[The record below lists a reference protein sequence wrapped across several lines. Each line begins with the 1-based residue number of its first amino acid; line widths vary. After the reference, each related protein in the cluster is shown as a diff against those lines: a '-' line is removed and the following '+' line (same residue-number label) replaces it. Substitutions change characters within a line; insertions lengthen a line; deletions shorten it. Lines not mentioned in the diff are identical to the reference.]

1 MSGAPPTSEQQPP
14 RVARARLPWEPRP
27 GAYPHRSEFSV
38 ITVGTGA
45 PELSVE
51 RACACTVVQCRGLYY
66 VVDTGAG
73 AALGFVK
80 GGPKGPYRTGD
91 IAAVLFSHL
100 HQDHVNDY
108 FDLVTA
114 RWGDGG
120 KQLDL
125 VGPPGVADLHRFLVT
140 FFRDDLTYRWLGGV
154 RHGVDEQGMFAAV
167 DIRELT
173 GANRF
178 SLGPLQVTTDKMTH
192 TMYDLAYR
200 FDFGDRSIVVS
211 GDTSFDPR
219 LPVLAAGA
227 DILVVDA
234 NPWAD
239 GSRPGP
245 PSRSLDDLPP
255 QYRAA
260 TPYRGVP
267 GVANHMPIQDVARV
281 ATESAVGKVVLTHLW
296 PLDVDAEL
304 ERRTAALFSAAGFTG
319 EVVFAVDGLEIDA

>member
-1 MSGAPPTSEQQPP
+1 MTGTAPIAGQPP
-14 RVARARLPWEPRP
+14 RVARAMLPWEPRAD
-27 GAYPHRSEFSV
+27 AYPHRAEFSV

-51 RACACTVVQCRGLYY
+51 RACACTVVQCGGHYY

-80 GGPKGPYRTGD
+80 GGPKGPYRVGD

-108 FDLVTA
+108 FDLATA
-114 RWGDGG
+114 RWADGG
-120 KQLDL
+120 KRLDL
-125 VGPPGVADLHRFLVT
+125 VGPPGVAELHRSLVT
-140 FFRDDLTYRWLGGV
+140 FFRDDLTYRWLNGMT
-154 RHGVDEQGMFAAV
+154 RGVDQQGMFAAV
-167 DIRELT
+167 DIRELI
-173 GANRF
+173 GADRF
-178 SLGPLQVTTDKMTH
+178 ALGPLQVTTDEMTH

-219 LPVLAAGA
+219 LIALAAGA
-227 DILVVDA
+227 DVIVVDA

-239 GSRPGP
+239 GSRPAP
-245 PSRSLDDLPP
+245 HSRPLADLPP
-255 QYRAA
+255 ESASR
-260 TPYRGVP
+260 PPHSGVP

-281 ATESAVGKVVLTHLW
+281 AAESAVGKVVLTHLW

-304 ERRTAALFSAAGFTG
+304 ERRTAALFSAAGFDG
-319 EVVFAVDGLEIDA
+319 EVIFAVDGLEIDA